1 MANPHKGEVAFKAG
15 DENYTLSF
23 SANALCELED
33 MLGVGVNDIGAMLA
47 DPAKIRMKQ
56 MRTVFHAGLLDH
68 HPDMDE
74 KTMKV
79 VFSKLR
85 AGEAVGYIAKAF
97 ALAFPEAEGGAAGP
111 QTPGQDGS
119 GQPS

>member
-1 MANPHKGEVAFKAG
+1 MANPHKGEVAFTAG
-15 DENYTLSF
+15 DESYTLSY

-33 MLGVGVNDIGAMLA
+33 MLGVGVNEIGAMMA

-56 MRTVFHAGLLDH
+56 MRVVFHAGLLDH

-74 KTMKV
+74 KTMKA
-79 VFSKLR
+79 VFSKLS
-85 AGEAVGYIAKAF
+85 AGEAVSHIAKAF
-97 ALAFPEAEGGAAGP
+97 ALAFPEAKEGEAGP
-111 QTPGQDGS
+111 QQPSQDGS